1 MFGLLGRASGLGFLL
16 GFVLLGLK
24 AAVYFSGMRLLR
36 ERGDDLRWSG
46 FGEMVRNPRS
56 AFQGGQ
62 TTGATTDNG
71 NNSQTSKHLVALND
85 CSWGSDSASCQ
96 SGRCPA
102 DSEELL
108 LPEPGKHLPASR
120 LQADSGWEPETRIQ
134 NGTQGLDMPFQAVS
148 QDAADIKVLHSHG
161 HAQGL

>member
-1 MFGLLGRASGLGFLL
+1 M
-16 GFVLLGLK
+16 LLGLK

-46 FGEMVRNPRS
+46 FGDMVRNPRS

-71 NNSQTSKHLVALND
+71 NNSQTSEYFIAVHD
-85 CSWGSDSASCQ
+85 CLCGSDSASHQ
-96 SGRCPA
+96 SGRCPE

-108 LPEPGKHLPASR
+108 LLEPEKHLPPSR
-120 LQADSGWEPETRIQ
+120 LQADSGWERETRTRS
-134 NGTQGLDMPFQAVS
+134 GTRGLVMQFLVVN
-148 QDAADIKVLHSHG
+148 QDEADIKVLHSH
-161 HAQGL
+161 HDVQGL